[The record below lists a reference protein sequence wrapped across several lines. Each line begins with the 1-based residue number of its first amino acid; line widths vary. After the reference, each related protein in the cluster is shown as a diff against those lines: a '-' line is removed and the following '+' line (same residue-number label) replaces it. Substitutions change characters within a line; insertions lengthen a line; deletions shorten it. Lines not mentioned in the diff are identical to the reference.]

1 MTIVIVLMAV
11 VCFCAG
17 VLLLFGCVKFEKV
30 SLRVLTS
37 LWASGLLMCL
47 SLTLLMAAMSQI
59 LK

>member
-17 VLLLFGCVKFEKV
+17 VLLLFGCAKFEKV
-30 SLRVLTS
+30 SLRVLIS

-47 SLTLLMAAMSQI
+47 SLTLLMAAMPQI